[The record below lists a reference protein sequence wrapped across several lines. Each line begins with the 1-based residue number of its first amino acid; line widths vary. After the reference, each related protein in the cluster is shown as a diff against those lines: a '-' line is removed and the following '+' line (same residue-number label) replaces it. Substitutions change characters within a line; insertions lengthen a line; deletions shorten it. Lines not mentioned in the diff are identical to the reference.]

1 MQNDDDPEELYSID
15 ELNGKSG
22 FVIAPFNATETCP
35 ILLMRPDIVKSFRLK
50 TEKEGTA
57 KETVSKKVIN
67 FTKASDAEKQ
77 SCFAK
82 ASDAEKRSY
91 AEDFDDFHDQ
101 LAEGRFDKIVL
112 ARCSRITSKTAHE
125 KAEDLFKKACKMYPR
140 LFIALIST
148 AQSGTWL
155 MATPEAV
162 SYTHLRAHEK
172 AEDLFKKACKMYP
185 RLFIALIST
194 AQSGTWLMATPEVL
208 LSGNGC
214 EFKTMALA
222 GTQQAPPSDII
233 ADKPVEGVEWSQK
246 DREEQ
251 QYVSDYIEDVLSE
264 FTDHC
269 HKKGPYT
276 TMAAQLY
283 HLRTDFTFRLDDTDL
298 LGEVLDAL
306 FPTPAICGIPKEET
320 RQYILAN
327 ESIDRKYYSGFV
339 GPLMPNG
346 DTHLYVSLRCMN
358 IHPGGKFDLYAGG
371 GLLEESIMKK
381 EWDETEAKMQTM
393 KRVIGL

>member
-15 ELNGKSG
+15 ELNGKTG
-22 FVIAPFNATETCP
+22 FVIAPFDATETCP

-50 TEKEGTA
+50 TEKVKTGTKDTA
-57 KETVSKKVIN
+57 KVETVETETVETVSKKVSN
-67 FTKASDAEKQ
+67 FAKAADAEKQ

-91 AEDFDDFHDQ
+91 VEDFEDFHDQ

-112 ARCSRITSKTAHE
+112 ARCSRVTSKT
-125 KAEDLFKKACKMYPR
+125 
-140 LFIALIST
+140 
-148 AQSGTWL
+148 
-155 MATPEAV
+155 
-162 SYTHLRAHEK
+162 AHEK

-298 LGEVLDAL
+298 LGDVLDAL

-371 GLLEESIMKK
+371 GLLEESIMEK

-393 KRVIGL
+393 KRVIG

>member
-1 MQNDDDPEELYSID
+1 MQNDDDPEELYSVD

-22 FVIAPFNATETCP
+22 FVIAPFDATETCP

-50 TEKEGTA
+50 TVETGTKETA
-57 KETVSKKVIN
+57 KVKTVETGTKETAKVETVETETVETVSKKVSN
-67 FTKASDAEKQ
+67 FAKASDAEKQ

-91 AEDFDDFHDQ
+91 VEDFEDFHDQ

-112 ARCSRITSKTAHE
+112 ARCSRVTSKT
-125 KAEDLFKKACKMYPR
+125 
-140 LFIALIST
+140 
-148 AQSGTWL
+148 
-155 MATPEAV
+155 
-162 SYTHLRAHEK
+162 AHEK

-298 LGEVLDAL
+298 LGDVLDAL

-371 GLLEESIMKK
+371 GLLEESILEK

>member
-22 FVIAPFNATETCP
+22 FVIAPFDATETCP

-50 TEKEGTA
+50 TEEMETVETETV
-57 KETVSKKVIN
+57 ETVSKKVSN
-67 FTKASDAEKQ
+67 FAKTSDAEKQ

-91 AEDFDDFHDQ
+91 VEDFEDFHDQ

-112 ARCSRITSKTAHE
+112 ARCSRVTSKTAHE

-140 LFIALIST
+140 LFIAL
-148 AQSGTWL
+148 
-155 MATPEAV
+155 V
-162 SYTHLRAHEK
+162 
-172 AEDLFKKACKMYP
+172 
-185 RLFIALIST
+185 ST

-233 ADKPVEGVEWSQK
+233 ADKPVEGVEWSKK

-298 LGEVLDAL
+298 LGDVLDTL

-371 GLLEESIMKK
+371 GLLEESILEK

-393 KRVIGL
+393 KRVIYS

>member
-1 MQNDDDPEELYSID
+1 MSAFVFYRLPYKQEYTLVMQNDDDPEELYSID

-22 FVIAPFNATETCP
+22 FVIAPFDATETCP
-35 ILLMRPDIVKSFRLK
+35 ILLMRPDIVKTFRLK
-50 TEKEGTA
+50 TEKEDAVKAGAKEVKAETKETA
-57 KETVSKKVIN
+57 KVETVETETAETVSKKVSN
-67 FTKASDAEKQ
+67 
-77 SCFAK
+77 FAK
-82 ASDAEKRSY
+82 ASDTEKRSY
-91 AEDFDDFHDQ
+91 IEDFEDFHDQ
-101 LAEGRFDKIVL
+101 LEEGRFDKIVL
-112 ARCSRITSKTAHE
+112 ARCSHITSKT
-125 KAEDLFKKACKMYPR
+125 
-140 LFIALIST
+140 
-148 AQSGTWL
+148 
-155 MATPEAV
+155 
-162 SYTHLRAHEK
+162 AHEK

-222 GTQQAPPSDII
+222 GTQQAPPSDIV

-251 QYVSDYIEDVLSE
+251 LYVSDYIEDVLSE

-371 GLLEESIMKK
+371 GLLEESIMEK
-381 EWDETEAKMQTM
+381 EWEETEAKMQTM

>member
-1 MQNDDDPEELYSID
+1 MSAFVFYRLPYKQEYTLVMQNDDDPEELYSID
-15 ELNGKSG
+15 ELNGKTG
-22 FVIAPFNATETCP
+22 FVIAPFDATETCP

-50 TEKEGTA
+50 TEKEEEVKVENKEAA
-57 KETVSKKVIN
+57 KVETVETETVETVSKKVSN
-67 FTKASDAEKQ
+67 FAKAADAEKQ

-91 AEDFDDFHDQ
+91 VEDFEDFHDQ

-112 ARCSRITSKTAHE
+112 ARCSRVTSKT
-125 KAEDLFKKACKMYPR
+125 
-140 LFIALIST
+140 
-148 AQSGTWL
+148 
-155 MATPEAV
+155 
-162 SYTHLRAHEK
+162 AHEK

-222 GTQQAPPSDII
+222 GTQQAPPSNII

-283 HLRTDFTFRLDDTDL
+283 HLHTDFTFRLDDTDL
-298 LGEVLDAL
+298 LGDVLDAL

-327 ESIDRKYYSGFV
+327 ESIERKYYSGFV

-371 GLLEESIMKK
+371 GLLEESIMEK

-393 KRVIGL
+393 KRVIG

>member
-22 FVIAPFNATETCP
+22 FVIAPFDATETCP

-50 TEKEGTA
+50 TEEMETVETETV
-57 KETVSKKVIN
+57 ETVSKKVSN
-67 FTKASDAEKQ
+67 FAKTSDAEKQ

-91 AEDFDDFHDQ
+91 VEDFEDFHDQ

-112 ARCSRITSKTAHE
+112 ARCSRVTSKTAHE

-140 LFIALIST
+140 LFIAL
-148 AQSGTWL
+148 
-155 MATPEAV
+155 V
-162 SYTHLRAHEK
+162 
-172 AEDLFKKACKMYP
+172 
-185 RLFIALIST
+185 ST

-233 ADKPVEGVEWSQK
+233 ADKPVEDVEWSKK

-298 LGEVLDAL
+298 LGDVLDTL

-371 GLLEESIMKK
+371 GLLEESILEK

-393 KRVIGL
+393 KRVIYS

>member
-22 FVIAPFNATETCP
+22 FVIAPFDATETCP
-35 ILLMRPDIVKSFRLK
+35 ILLMRPDIVKTFRLK
-50 TEKEGTA
+50 TEKEDAVKAGAKEVKAETKETA
-57 KETVSKKVIN
+57 KVETVETVSN
-67 FTKASDAEKQ
+67 
-77 SCFAK
+77 FAK

-91 AEDFDDFHDQ
+91 AEDFEDFHDQ
-101 LAEGRFDKIVL
+101 LEEGRFDKIVL
-112 ARCSRITSKTAHE
+112 ARCSHITSKT
-125 KAEDLFKKACKMYPR
+125 
-140 LFIALIST
+140 
-148 AQSGTWL
+148 
-155 MATPEAV
+155 
-162 SYTHLRAHEK
+162 AHEK

-222 GTQQAPPSDII
+222 GTQQAPPSDIV

-251 QYVSDYIEDVLSE
+251 LYVSDYIEDVLSE

-298 LGEVLDAL
+298 LGDVLDAL

-371 GLLEESIMKK
+371 GLLEESIMEK